1 MASPVTHKTQ
11 ELLALAK
18 QGDGF
23 ALGQLCDAYAERVRR
38 IVRLRMSPE
47 LRSQVDSMDL
57 VQDTLLMAVRDLDDF
72 TCHNDG
78 DFLRW
83 LLSVAE
89 NRIHDNV
96 DRFHAQKRD
105 IRRQVSLER
114 LAEHATSLERHGGF
128 PLAATTPSVVLARRE
143 DLDRLEQAMDRIKPE
158 YRKVIMLAKIEGLSH
173 KDIGARLGKSP
184 AAVAML
190 LSRAIVALS
199 NAFGQV

>member
-1 MASPVTHKTQ
+1 MDSPVTHKTQ

-23 ALGQLCDAYAERVRR
+23 ALGQLCDAYGERVRR

-105 IRRQVSLER
+105 IRRQVSLEK
-114 LAEHATSLERHGGF
+114 LIEHTTSLERHGGL
-128 PLAATTPSVVLARRE
+128 PVATTTPSVVLARRE

-199 NAFGQV
+199 NTFGQV

>member
-1 MASPVTHKTQ
+1 
-11 ELLALAK
+11 LALAK

-23 ALGQLCDAYAERVRR
+23 ALGQLCDAYGERVRR

-96 DRFHAQKRD
+96 DKFHAQKRD
-105 IRRQVSLER
+105 IRRQVSLEK
-114 LAEHATSLERHGGF
+114 LVKQATSLERRGGL
-128 PLAATTPSVVLARRE
+128 PLATTTPSAVLARRE

-158 YRKVIMLAKIEGLSH
+158 YRQVIMLAKIEGRSH

>member
-23 ALGQLCDAYAERVRR
+23 ALGQLCDAYGERVRR

-72 TCHNDG
+72 TCRNDG

-105 IRRQVSLER
+105 IHRQVSLET
-114 LAEHATSLERHGGF
+114 LAKHATSLERHGGL
-128 PLAATTPSVVLARRE
+128 PLATTTPSVILARRE
-143 DLDRLEQAMDRIKPE
+143 DLDRLEHAMDRIKPE

>member
-1 MASPVTHKTQ
+1 MDSPLTHKTQ

-23 ALGQLCDAYAERVRR
+23 ALGQLCDAYGERVRR

-96 DRFHAQKRD
+96 DRLHAQKRD
-105 IRRQVSLER
+105 IRRQVSLEK
-114 LAEHATSLERHGGF
+114 LAQHTTNLEKRNGF
-128 PLAATTPSVVLARRE
+128 PLVTTTPSVLLTRRE
-143 DLDRLEQAMDRIKPE
+143 ELDRLEQAMDQLKPE
-158 YRKVIMLAKIEGLSH
+158 YREVIMLAKIEGLSH
-173 KDIGARLGKSP
+173 RNVGVKLSKSP

-190 LSRAIVALS
+190 LSRAIVALG

>member
-1 MASPVTHKTQ
+1 VASPVTHKTQ

-23 ALGQLCDAYAERVRR
+23 ALGQLCDAYGERVRR

-78 DFLRW
+78 DFLQW

-105 IRRQVSLER
+105 IRRQVSLEK
-114 LAEHATSLERHGGF
+114 LAKHATSLERHGGL
-128 PLAATTPSVVLARRE
+128 PLATTTPSVVLARRE

-190 LSRAIVALS
+190 LSLAIVALS

>member
-1 MASPVTHKTQ
+1 VGSPITHKTQ
-11 ELLALAK
+11 ELLSLAK

-23 ALGQLCDAYAERVRR
+23 ALGQLCDAYGERVRR
-38 IVRLRMSPE
+38 MLRLRMSPE

-89 NRIHDNV
+89 NRIHDNI
-96 DRFHAQKRD
+96 DRFHARKRD
-105 IRRQVSLER
+105 IRRQVSLEK
-114 LAEHATSLERHGGF
+114 LADHATSLERHGGL
-128 PLAATTPSVVLARRE
+128 PLAATTPSVVLSRRE
-143 DLDRLEQAMDRIKPE
+143 ELDRLEQAMDRIKPE
-158 YRKVIMLAKIEGLSH
+158 YREVIMLAKIEGLPH
-173 KDIGARLGKSP
+173 KDIGARLGKST

>member
-23 ALGQLCDAYAERVRR
+23 ALGQLCDAYGERVRR

-47 LRSQVDSMDL
+47 LRCQVDSMDL

-72 TCHNDG
+72 TWHNDG

-105 IRRQVSLER
+105 IRRQVSLEK
-114 LAEHATSLERHGGF
+114 LAEHATSLERHGGL
-128 PLAATTPSVVLARRE
+128 PLATTTPSVVLARRE
-143 DLDRLEQAMDRIKPE
+143 DFDRLEQAMDRIKPE

>member
-23 ALGQLCDAYAERVRR
+23 ALGQLCDAYGERVRR

-83 LLSVAE
+83 LTSVAE

-105 IRRQVSLER
+105 IRRQVSLEK
-114 LAEHATSLERHGGF
+114 LAEHATSLERHGGL
-128 PLAATTPSVVLARRE
+128 PLATTTPSVVLARRE

>member
-1 MASPVTHKTQ
+1 MDSPVAHKTQ

-47 LRSQVDSMDL
+47 LRSQVHSMDL

-72 TCHNDG
+72 TCHNYG
-78 DFLRW
+78 DFLQW

-105 IRRQVSLER
+105 IRRQVSLEK
-114 LAEHATSLERHGGF
+114 LAEHATSLERHGGL
-128 PLAATTPSVVLARRE
+128 PVATTTPSVVLARQE

>member
-1 MASPVTHKTQ
+1 
-11 ELLALAK
+11 
-18 QGDGF
+18 
-23 ALGQLCDAYAERVRR
+23 
-38 IVRLRMSPE
+38 
-47 LRSQVDSMDL
+47 MDL

-72 TCHNDG
+72 TCRNDG

-105 IRRQVSLER
+105 IRRQISLEK
-114 LAEHATSLERHGGF
+114 LAKHATSLERHGGL
-128 PLAATTPSVVLARRE
+128 PLATTTPSVVLARRE

>member
-23 ALGQLCDAYAERVRR
+23 ALGQLCDAYGERVRR

-78 DFLRW
+78 DFLQW

-105 IRRQVSLER
+105 IRRQVSLEK
-114 LAEHATSLERHGGF
+114 LAEHATSLERHGGL
-128 PLAATTPSVVLARRE
+128 PLATTTPSVVLARRE

>member
-1 MASPVTHKTQ
+1 
-11 ELLALAK
+11 
-18 QGDGF
+18 
-23 ALGQLCDAYAERVRR
+23 
-38 IVRLRMSPE
+38 
-47 LRSQVDSMDL
+47 MDL

-72 TCHNDG
+72 TCRNDG

-105 IRRQVSLER
+105 IRRQVSLEK
-114 LAEHATSLERHGGF
+114 LAKHATSLERYGGL
-128 PLAATTPSVVLARRE
+128 PLATTTPSVVLARRE

-158 YRKVIMLAKIEGLSH
+158 YREVIILAKIEGLSH

-184 AAVAML
+184 AAIAML
-190 LSRAIVALS
+190 LSRAIVALG